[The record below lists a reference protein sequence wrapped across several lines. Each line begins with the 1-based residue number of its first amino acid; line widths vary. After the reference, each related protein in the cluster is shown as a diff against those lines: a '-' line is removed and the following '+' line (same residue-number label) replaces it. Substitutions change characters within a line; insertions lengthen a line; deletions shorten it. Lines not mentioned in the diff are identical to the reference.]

1 MGLVRENLL
10 SRTECVLD
18 HEVCHGRL
26 LKFSG
31 ASYDILLQRTHSQLN
46 LGFSESYLV
55 SRIGLVASFAEGRAE
70 DGYCP
75 YGSW

>member
-10 SRTECVLD
+10 SRTEGVLD

-31 ASYDILLQRTHSQLN
+31 PSYAILLQRTHSQLN
-46 LGFSESYLV
+46 LGFSENYLV
-55 SRIGLVASFAEGRAE
+55 SHIGLVASFVEGSAE
-70 DGYCP
+70 DGHCP